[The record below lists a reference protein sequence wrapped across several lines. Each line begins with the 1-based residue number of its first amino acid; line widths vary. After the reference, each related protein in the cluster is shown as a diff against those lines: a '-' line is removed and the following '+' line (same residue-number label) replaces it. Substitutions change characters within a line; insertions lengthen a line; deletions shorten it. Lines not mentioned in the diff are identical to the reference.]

1 MSASVQ
7 TEVSGACRCVRMYV
21 SVHVSGVETVFC
33 ALETPP
39 LPSPGDQGSVGREL
53 RADPPL
59 QLGGHGGGPTAVLGG
74 TERSLSWSHW
84 ERELLNRTAREA

>member
-1 MSASVQ
+1 MCMYLCMCVC
-7 TEVSGACRCVRMYV
+7 GA
-21 SVHVSGVETVFC
+21 ETVFC
-33 ALETPP
+33 ALETALLP

-74 TERSLSWSHW
+74 TERSLSRSYR
-84 ERELLNRTAREA
+84 ERELLSRTAREA